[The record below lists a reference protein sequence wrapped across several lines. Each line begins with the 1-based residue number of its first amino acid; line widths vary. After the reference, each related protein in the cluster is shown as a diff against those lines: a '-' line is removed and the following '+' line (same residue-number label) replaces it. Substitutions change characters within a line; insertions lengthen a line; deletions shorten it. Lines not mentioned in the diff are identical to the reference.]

1 MASFDFIVHLLSPS
15 SLAATTARDFA
26 AHNRKEGKGRGE
38 TTASLPPSSDQAR
51 KCQARHADLLF
62 RTNSSLLSLLVCFC
76 HPEHLLMYE
85 QVTQSLSSWFGLY
98 KSAIEDQL
106 FMRVRRP
113 TKSAALLVGSMHACL
128 FACRTSQHVVAARGF
143 DLQMRFGIGGGRG
156 GTRKRKSSLFT
167 P

>member
-1 MASFDFIVHLLSPS
+1 
-15 SLAATTARDFA
+15 
-26 AHNRKEGKGRGE
+26 
-38 TTASLPPSSDQAR
+38 
-51 KCQARHADLLF
+51 
-62 RTNSSLLSLLVCFC
+62 
-76 HPEHLLMYE
+76 MYE
-85 QVTQSLSSWFGLY
+85 QVTQSPAGLVCT
-98 KSAIEDQL
+98 SAIEDQL

-128 FACRTSQHVVAARGF
+128 FACRTSQHVALAARVV